1 MLEIPSYFR
10 LLYPAAQIQ
19 QRIDS
24 LAAAISADYAGR
36 GLHLVGVL
44 RGAAVFLSDLS
55 RALNIPVSYDF
66 IAVSSYDGTASSGVV
81 RLQKDLDESVESRN
95 VLIVEDITD
104 TGLTVNYIK
113 GMLASRKP
121 ASLAVCALLDRPHQ
135 RKTELKLDYC
145 GFTLDEDRFVVGY
158 GLDFEQQWRQ
168 LPDIYAIN

>member
-1 MLEIPSYFR
+1 MLEIPSYFT

-19 QRIDS
+19 LSVAD
-24 LAAAISADYAGR
+24 LAAQISADYAGR
-36 GLHLVGVL
+36 RLHLVGVL

-55 RALNIPVSYDF
+55 RALTIPVSYDF
-66 IAVSSYDGTASSGVV
+66 IAVSSYDGSSSSGVV
-81 RLQKDLDESVESRN
+81 RLIKDLDESVESRN

-104 TGLTVNYIK
+104 TGLTLNYIK
-113 GMLASRKP
+113 GMLTSRKP
-121 ASLAVCALLDRPHQ
+121 ASLATCALLDRPHQ

-145 GFTLDEDRFVVGY
+145 GFTLAEDKYVVGY